1 MKPIASIALLLC
13 LVSFSAMAEES
24 PKVLPQ
30 PAAEPQKVVQPAAAP
45 SATAESPKPAEPS
58 QAQPTVKIGYV
69 DMSKIA
75 TDSAPGKTANAQIKQ
90 KTEKYRTQIASRQK
104 KLEQMKKDIEGQLP
118 TLTQQQ
124 RQAKVKELEKKIGE
138 YQKFVQGAEK
148 EMRKMEGELTETML
162 KAIQKAAD
170 DYGKAN
176 GFAAIVPK
184 RDLLYLGDK
193 VEVKDVTEDLIKNI
207 R

>member
-30 PAAEPQKVVQPAAAP
+30 PAAEPPKILQPAP
-45 SATAESPKPAEPS
+45 ELLKTAEPPKLAEPS
-58 QAQPTVKIGYV
+58 QAQQPMKIGYV
-69 DMSKIA
+69 DLSKIA
-75 TDSAPGKTANAQIKQ
+75 TDSAPGKAASAKM
-90 KTEKYRTQIASRQK
+90 KERTEKYRSQITARQK
-104 KLEQMKKDIEGQLP
+104 KLENMKKDIEAKLP
-118 TLTQQQ
+118 SLTPQQ
-124 RQAKVKELEKKIGE
+124 RQAKVKELEKKVGE
-138 YQKFVQGAEK
+138 YQKYVQDAEK
-148 EMRKMEGELTETML
+148 AMRKTEGELTESMS

-176 GFAAIVPK
+176 GFAVIVPK

-193 VEVKDVTEDLIKNI
+193 VDVKDVTEDILKSI